1 MVSLLLLLV
10 VSSWLSFWIPVF
22 QLLACCFLL
31 AKLLDS
37 RYSAVSL
44 WFPPWLSFWIPF
56 FQLLAFLQMNKL
68 FGGIY
73 REHSP
78 LPPGF
83 VNKHNCCYANS
94 TIQCVMNTPSITWLC
109 RCLDAVHANCKEC
122 LIEGIKCSY
131 NNILFNAGIAIG
143 CKCLVHEIK
152 HLRIQYQYSRHHKT
166 LDLAPMLQNLG
177 GKRKI
182 LRGKLRKSSQFL
194 NVAKIWPSMRY
205 GEQEDANAF
214 YIGLIT
220 HLVERLPAR

>member
-1 MVSLLLLLV
+1 MSWSPVRSIPARLPREVLWSLVCFWSWKLLVVSLLLLLV

-22 QLLACCFLL
+22 QLLACGFLL

-122 LIEGIKCSY
+122 LIEGIKCIHQW
-131 NNILFNAGIAIG
+131 ILPVTRSWSWGRG
-143 CKCLVHEIK
+143 
-152 HLRIQYQYSRHHKT
+152 RI
-166 LDLAPMLQNLG
+166 
-177 GKRKI
+177 
-182 LRGKLRKSSQFL
+182 
-194 NVAKIWPSMRY
+194 
-205 GEQEDANAF
+205 
-214 YIGLIT
+214 
-220 HLVERLPAR
+220 